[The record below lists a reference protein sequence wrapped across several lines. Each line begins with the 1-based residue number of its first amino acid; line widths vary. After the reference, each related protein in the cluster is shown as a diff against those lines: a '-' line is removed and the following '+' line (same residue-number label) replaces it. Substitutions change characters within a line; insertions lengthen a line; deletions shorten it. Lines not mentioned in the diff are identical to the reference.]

1 MAASFFGFGVTPKID
16 IKFNKKA
23 GGTALSFRDPV
34 KNWASE
40 DRAEGDDLVVY
51 QVMDPVDGSVKINMP
66 SGKKLE
72 HAGIKVELVG
82 QVQVVGE
89 RSGNYP
95 ILSLHRE
102 LEPPGILYESKSYNF
117 DFGRVEKQHDSYNG
131 STVRLRYFVR
141 VTISRNYNTNITE
154 EADFIV
160 ENYDKPVS
168 EENKSIKME
177 VGIED
182 CLHIE
187 FEYEREKYHLD
198 DVITGK
204 INFLLVR
211 IKIKHM
217 ELQIVRKES
226 VGSGTQ
232 VSSDSEVL
240 SKYEIMDGA
249 PVRGEVV
256 PIRLYLTPIKLNPTM
271 LNVEHKFSVRYYLN
285 LVLIDEEERRYFKQ
299 HEISLVRAPIA
310 AKTS

>member
-1 MAASFFGFGVTPKID
+1 MSFFGFGVNPKID

-40 DRAEGDDLVVY
+40 DKPDEEQLVVY
-51 QVMDPVDGSVKINMP
+51 QVMDPVDGTVKINMP
-66 SGKKLE
+66 AGKKLE

-82 QVQVVGE
+82 QVQVTGE
-89 RSGNYP
+89 RAGNHP
-95 ILSLHRE
+95 IISLNRE
-102 LEPPGILYESKSYNF
+102 LEPPGTLYESKTYSF

-141 VTISRNYNTNITE
+141 VSIARNYNTNITE

-160 ENYDKPVS
+160 ENYEKAVPDINNP
-168 EENKSIKME
+168 IKME

-217 ELQIVRKES
+217 ELQIIRKES

-256 PIRLYLTPIKLNPTM
+256 PIRLYLTPVKLNPTM
-271 LNVEHKFSVRYYLN
+271 LNVQHKFSVRYFLN

-299 HEISLVRAPIA
+299 HEITLYRAPIPS
-310 AKTS
+310 K